1 MPAPTNIPKIIHYC
15 WFGGNP
21 LPESARKY
29 IESWKK
35 YCPDYEIKEW
45 NESNFDLNSN
55 AYVKEAFEA
64 KKWAF
69 ITDYVRLYA
78 MVSEGGIYMDT
89 DVEVTK
95 SLDDFLQL
103 QAFSGFEDGENVPT
117 GIMACEKGFPLFAEM
132 LHDYDHRH
140 FKLEDGSYDITTN
153 VVTIT
158 NICKKKGLMSNNQ
171 KQTIEGF
178 TIFPKDWFCPKD
190 YASGK
195 ILLTKNTHTIHHF
208 SGSWHDPY
216 SRRIMGVERFFK
228 GKLPGK
234 LGNAAAR
241 TASFPFRVHKKFHEL
256 GLKGAIAFTFGKLKG
271 KIDSDDRHIK
281 TKL

>member
-1 MPAPTNIPKIIHYC
+1 MPEQTNIPKIIHYC

-21 LPESARKY
+21 LPESAQKY

-35 YCPDYEIKEW
+35 HCPDYVIKEW
-45 NESNFDLNSN
+45 NESNFDLTSN
-55 AYVKEAFEA
+55 AYVQEAFEA

-69 ITDYVRLYA
+69 ITDYVRLHA
-78 MVSEGGIYMDT
+78 MVTEGGIYMDT

-95 SLDDFLQL
+95 PLDEFLQL
-103 QAFSGFEDGENVPT
+103 RAFSGFEDGESVPT

-132 LHDYDHRH
+132 LHDYDNRH

-158 NICKKKGLMSNNQ
+158 DICKKKGLVSNNQ

-190 YASGK
+190 WTSGK
-195 ILLTKNTHTIHHF
+195 IVLTKNTHAIHHF

-216 SRRIMGVERFFK
+216 TRRIMSVERFFK
-228 GKLPGK
+228 GKLKGK
-234 LGNAAAR
+234 PGNAAAR
-241 TASFPFRVHKKFHEL
+241 IASLPFRVHKKLHEL
-256 GLKGAIAFTFGKLKG
+256 GLKGTIAFTFRKLKG
-271 KIDSDDRHIK
+271 EKSSDGRHVK